1 MFTSLVQYL
10 LMAPTFVNIINIY
23 AFCNTHDGEC
33 VQRKKTRECAPSQY

>member
-1 MFTSLVQYL
+1 MFTSLIQYL

-33 VQRKKTRECAPSQY
+33 VVPYDVACATT